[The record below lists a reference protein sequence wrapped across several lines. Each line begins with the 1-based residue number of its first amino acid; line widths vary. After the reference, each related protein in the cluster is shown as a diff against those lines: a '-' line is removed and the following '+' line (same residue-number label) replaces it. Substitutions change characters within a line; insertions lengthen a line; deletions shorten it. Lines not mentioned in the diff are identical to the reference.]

1 MDSSLSDRRTA
12 LLLDA
17 DTAAESLF
25 ACALTLACPSRLRA
39 SASVRGVGEHE
50 WGPSSVR
57 RCAIACELGWKVGHY
72 GRRVMIYKKL
82 YDFKRSSV
90 LAARAKAGERAYLF

>member
-1 MDSSLSDRRTA
+1 MAINPDSRLTSSAQTLT
-12 LLLDA
+12 LTL
-17 DTAAESLF
+17 
-25 ACALTLACPSRLRA
+25 ALTLTPTLTLTLTLW
-39 SASVRGVGEHE
+39 SAYVRGVGEHE